1 MNKNKTIVKEQK
13 EKYTDSVLYFG
24 GEVSTSS
31 ISMPKVTLV
40 VVPVPFFLYYKLF
53 CSNIMCCEAKRP
65 NRYYC
70 TVQ

>member
-24 GEVSTSS
+24 GEVSTCS

-40 VVPVPFFLYYKLF
+40 VVPIPFLYILQAFLF
-53 CSNIMCCEAKRP
+53 KH
-65 NRYYC
+65 Y
-70 TVQ
+70 VL

>member
-40 VVPVPFFLYYKLF
+40 V
-53 CSNIMCCEAKRP
+53 
-65 NRYYC
+65 
-70 TVQ
+70 Q